1 MQEKW
6 LLVLLMAFVLITSP
20 TVYASEG
27 VVIKVPKIHLTS
39 PNDFVIVR
47 YWSEGSVVVSY
58 SKVES
63 VGAFIESINDKYG
76 SRGEVEIHLKNATN
90 KAVLYTLIFSS
101 NKPIELNVSIVKEG
115 VASLIASYIVPGNI
129 SAQLELSML
138 RTLEVKPLS
147 FGLLDIISPSLPT
160 WEYVIYSTLFPL
172 FLITGYLDVKDYKR
186 KFKRWSKMD
195 TFSLLLRYAF
205 YASSLILVFILIGS
219 FISIVLA
226 RLLGMM
232 PLITLTDLMLASILF
247 LILTVIYAIGKWRG
261 WYELIDEQ

>member
-1 MQEKW
+1 MQGKW
-6 LLVLLMAFVLITSP
+6 LFVLLMVFVFITSS

-39 PNDFVIVR
+39 PNDYVIVR
-47 YWSEGSVVVSY
+47 YESEGTVVVSY
-58 SKVES
+58 SKVENIE
-63 VGAFIESINDKYG
+63 AFIESISDEHG
-76 SRGEVEIHLKNATN
+76 SKGEIEIHLKNATN

-101 NKPIELNVSIVKEG
+101 NKLIELNISIVKEG
-115 VASLIASYIVPGNI
+115 IASLIASYVIPGNI

-138 RTLEVKPLS
+138 RTLEVKPLN
-147 FGLLDIISPSLPT
+147 FGLLDMISPSLPT
-160 WEYVIYSTLFPL
+160 WEYIIYFTLFPL
-172 FLITGYLDVKDYKR
+172 FLVTGYLDVKDYKR

-205 YASSLILVFILIGS
+205 YASSLILVFILIGA

-226 RLLGMM
+226 RLLRIG
-232 PLITLTDLMLASILF
+232 PLITLTDLMLASTLF
-247 LILTVIYAIGKWRG
+247 LVLTVIYAIGKWRG